1 MRQKLRK
8 QLAAFLKKTRG
19 ELTFVQFEKR
29 MGISASTLHRIELCD
44 QNVTLDMLEAITG
57 RLKISISDIF
67 GEQKRQPRQI
77 HDFSPPATPPRT
89 PYLPQT
95 INDARLREVVGRHLH
110 FHTISHREADEPLA
124 HLA

>member
-1 MRQKLRK
+1 MQEFLQIAPAGEVKGNQNIPHAGRFRTQAVRMRQKLRK

-67 GEQKRQPRQI
+67 GEQKR
-77 HDFSPPATPPRT
+77 
-89 PYLPQT
+89 
-95 INDARLREVVGRHLH
+95 
-110 FHTISHREADEPLA
+110 
-124 HLA
+124 